1 MCGLG
6 LNRFNNDITN
16 CDEQCDTNSR
26 LYRCSINAV
35 ACVEDLNWMT
45 IMYVSCMLYD
55 YCIYIYVHNMYAF
68 SMYVRRFIGSNV

>member
-55 YCIYIYVHNMYAF
+55 YCIYIYMYITCMH
-68 SMYVRRFIGSNV
+68 SLCMLEDL